1 MITLKLKERDNN
13 PSPLSTDMVSVY
25 LREIGRYPMLK
36 PDEEIILGKQVQ
48 QMMSILE
55 AKEKLEQK
63 TSIILNHQDW
73 AKAVKLSE
81 KELTQVLRQGKKA
94 KNQMIKANLRLV
106 ISVAKK
112 YLDRNMEFL
121 DLIQEGN
128 IGLKRAVEKFD
139 PSKGYKF
146 STYAHWWIRQGITRA
161 IYQQARTIRLPIEV
175 AQKLNQIKKGQR
187 ELSQKLGRTA
197 TTTEVAE
204 ELGMKVEQLRNYLK
218 VAQQPMSLDVR
229 LRKDEDTE
237 LLELIEDDS
246 ACLQNQGFLKED
258 ISQALSELDPRQKEV
273 LWLYF
278 GLSDGQEWT
287 LEAIAKKLKLSRERV
302 RQLRNK
308 ALTILKTKNIGDLKD
323 YLAG

>member
-1 MITLKLKERDNN
+1 MITLKLKESNN
-13 PSPLSTDMVSVY
+13 NLSPLSTDMVRVY

-73 AKAVKLSE
+73 AKAVKLSA
-81 KELTQVLRQGKKA
+81 KELTQVLHQGKKA

-161 IYQQARTIRLPIEV
+161 IYQQARTIRLPVEIG
-175 AQKLNQIKKGQR
+175 LNLNKIKKGQR

-197 TTTEVAE
+197 TTTEVAK
-204 ELGMKVEQLRNYLK
+204 ELGMTIEELRNYLK
-218 VAQQPMSLDVR
+218 IAQQPMSLDVR

-237 LLELIEDDS
+237 LSELIEDDS
-246 ACLQNQGFLKED
+246 ASGENQGFLKED

-273 LWLYF
+273 LLLYF

-287 LEAIAKKLKLSRERV
+287 LAAIAKKLKLSRERV

-308 ALTILKTKNIGDLKD
+308 ALTILKNQNIGSLRD
-323 YLAG
+323 YISG